1 MHMPAA
7 CAAHTDLARPQQ
19 KHKLAQLA
27 GHDLM
32 PDLAL
37 LQLRQGVTCH
47 LQCMLS
53 MMTMTPE
60 AVAGTHGPCI
70 CLLPVLPT
78 LTWLVH
84 SRSTNWLNWLG
95 MI

>member
-37 LQLRQGVTCH
+37 IQLRQGVTCH
-47 LQCMLS
+47 VQSYKVLVKRVHDISDDVRNEPSCPRIQVS
-53 MMTMTPE
+53 S
-60 AVAGTHGPCI
+60 VAMQ
-70 CLLPVLPT
+70 
-78 LTWLVH
+78 WL
-84 SRSTNWLNWLG
+84 
-95 MI
+95 